1 MVRGK
6 LSMSASV
13 LPEPVPPRRAPDFG
27 RAARAWKAALAVLA
41 LTVTTPA
48 GPLRAQE
55 LRGHGGPVRAVAVSA
70 DGALAVTGSFD
81 QTAILWR
88 LSSGAAESV
97 LRFHDGSVNAVA
109 SLPDGRFASGGED
122 GRIALWRVGKPEPD
136 QIIAAHAGPV
146 AALAVSADGT
156 ALASA
161 SWDGTARVTPLAGGT
176 AQILEGHRGQVN
188 GVAFLPSGGVVTSG
202 YDATVRFWPTDGS
215 APRILTLPSVLNAV
229 AAAPDGEVI
238 VAGGDGVLRIIA
250 EGRVVAEIAVAETP
264 LVALALTRDGS
275 AVAAGGIRGN
285 VVIIE
290 RATRRVRAN
299 LVGPG
304 LPVWSLA
311 FTANGREL
319 LSGGADRLVRRWDA
333 RSGEHLG
340 PVIARAAESPLS
352 SIPGA
357 ASGERGAQVFRACAA
372 CHTLTKDDGN
382 RAGPTLHGIMGRRIA
397 TADGYSFSPALK
409 DMDIVWTPET
419 VARLFEIGP
428 NAMTPGTK
436 MPEQVITSAEDRK
449 ALVEWLA
456 RVTR

>member
-1 MVRGK
+1 MT
-6 LSMSASV
+6 
-13 LPEPVPPRRAPDFG
+13 RRA
-27 RAARAWKAALAVLA
+27 LTAVTAIA
-41 LTVTTPA
+41 LTVWTLSGA
-48 GPLRAQE
+48 GLAQE

-70 DGALAVTGSFD
+70 DGQMAVTGSFD
-81 QTAILWR
+81 QTVILWQLR
-88 LSSGAAESV
+88 SGAAEAV

-122 GRIALWRVGKPEPD
+122 GRIALWRAGKPEPD
-136 QIIAAHAGPV
+136 QIISGHSGPV
-146 AALAVSADGT
+146 SGLAVSPAGT

-161 SWDGTARVTPLAGGT
+161 SWDGTARVTPLAGGP
-176 AQILEGHRGQVN
+176 AQILEGHKGQVN
-188 GVAFLPSGGVVTSG
+188 GVAFLPSGGIVTSG
-202 YDATVRFWPTDGS
+202 YDATLRFWPADGS
-215 APRILTLPSVLNAV
+215 TPRIITLPGVLNAV
-229 AAAPDGEVI
+229 ATAPDGEVI
-238 VAGGDGVLRIIA
+238 VAGADGVLRFIGD
-250 EGRVVAEIAVAETP
+250 GRVVAEISVAETP
-264 LVALALTRDGS
+264 LVALAISRDGS

-285 VVIIE
+285 VAIIE
-290 RATRRVRAN
+290 RATRQVRAN

-311 FTANGREL
+311 FSADGREL

-397 TADGYSFSPALK
+397 TAAGYVFSPALK
-409 DMDIVWTPET
+409 DMHIIWSEET
-419 VARLFEIGP
+419 IARLFEIGP